1 IVAEAARPVLSY
13 FTADEHALFL
23 NEALADPGAMERESL
38 VAARRAGADLVVTN
52 AALDTTEA

>member
-1 IVAEAARPVLSY
+1 MLSY